1 MATTTDHD
9 LTAPKASCLHYGERV
24 SGNIFI
30 RPSGILAAGKTM
42 PRHRH
47 NFDHTTIVFS
57 GAIRIV
63 PDGGEAVELRAP
75 AEYLVLASVEHEI
88 TALEDGTVYWCVY
101 SHRSAQGEVV
111 QAPDSERA
119 YF

>member
-1 MATTTDHD
+1 MKTN
-9 LTAPKASCLHYGERV
+9 CIHYGERV

-30 RPSGILAAGKTM
+30 RPSGILAAGKVM
-42 PRHRH
+42 PRHVH

-57 GAIRIV
+57 GSLRIR
-63 PDGGEAVELRAP
+63 PDGGEAVGLHAP
-75 AEYLVLASVEHEI
+75 AEYLVRAGVAHEI

-101 SHRSAQGEVV
+101 SHRDAQGEVT
-111 QAPDSERA
+111 QRPEMEAA

>member
-1 MATTTDHD
+1 M
-9 LTAPKASCLHYGERV
+9 KANCLHYGERV

-30 RPSGILAAGKTM
+30 RPSGILAAGKVM

-57 GAIRIV
+57 GAVRLT
-63 PDGGEAVELRAP
+63 PDGGAPVVLRAP
-75 AEYLVLASVEHEI
+75 AEYLVRAGVEHEI
-88 TALEDGTVYWCVY
+88 TALVDGTVYWCVY
-101 SHRSAQGEVV
+101 AHRDAKGEVV
-111 QAPDSERA
+111 QEPDSEAA

>member
-1 MATTTDHD
+1 M
-9 LTAPKASCLHYGERV
+9 SCIHYNERA

-30 RPSGILAAGKTM
+30 RPSGFLHAGKTM

-57 GAIRIV
+57 GSLRIV
-63 PDGGEAVELRAP
+63 PDDGPPAVLKAP
-75 AEYLVLASVEHEI
+75 AEYLVKAGVEHEI

-101 SHRSAQGEVV
+101 SHRSANGEVV
-111 QAPDSERA
+111 QEPDLEAA

>member
-1 MATTTDHD
+1 MVGT
-9 LTAPKASCLHYGERV
+9 CLHYGERV

-30 RPSGILAAGKTM
+30 RPSGILAAGKVM
-42 PRHRH
+42 PRHVH

-57 GAIRIV
+57 GSIRIRA
-63 PDGGEAVELRAP
+63 DDEAEGCVLKAP
-75 AEYLVLASVEHEI
+75 AEFLVRAGVAHEI

-101 SHRSAQGEVV
+101 SHRDAQGEVM
-111 QAPDSERA
+111 QEPNNHAA